1 MTEGETS
8 KQRLEGRVAEILNE
22 REVAIN
28 LGSEEGVAPE
38 MRFAILSGHPYV
50 IKDPETGDELGE
62 VDRPKV
68 RVKVS
73 LVKDRFCLARTY
85 ETYSVN
91 IGGTGAGIGDLAK
104 LFTSPKWVTKVK
116 TLRVDQSDLPG
127 ELSEE
132 DSIVKI
138 NDRVIQLFDN
148 EDDLPG

>member
-91 IGGTGAGIGDLAK
+91 IGGTGAGIGEAELAVLVVGAARTAADVDL
-104 LFTSPKWVTKVK
+104 VV
-116 TLRVDQSDLPG
+116 VV
-127 ELSEE
+127 LSGAL
-132 DSIVKI
+132 V
-138 NDRVIQLFDN
+138 
-148 EDDLPG
+148 